1 MPRFSVTF
9 ADEEDG
15 YLADLAA
22 DEAPYDS
29 KAEAVRA
36 IVSEHRKGSN
46 NEPEMIRQDYER
58 KLTELETAK
67 NEEIENLEREITRL
81 NRERRQ
87 LLEQREENNE
97 LVRYAQ
103 SEREAAERREERR
116 HANAFRRAWWYLAG
130 TPADE
135 TTD

>member
-9 ADEEDG
+9 DDEDDA

-22 DEAPYDS
+22 DDAPYSS

-36 IVSEHRKGSN
+36 IVSEHRQGTN
-46 NEPEMIRQDYER
+46 DEPETIRQDYER

-67 NEEIENLEREITRL
+67 NEEIEDLESEINRL

-103 SEREAAERREERR
+103 SEREAVERREKRR
-116 HANAFRRAWWYLAG
+116 QANMFRRAWWYLAG
-130 TPADE
+130 APEDE
-135 TTD
+135 MTE

>member
-9 ADEEDG
+9 DDEDDA

-36 IVSEHRKGSN
+36 IVSEHRTGSTD
-46 NEPEMIRQDYER
+46 EPEMIRQEYER
-58 KLTELETAK
+58 KLTKLETAK
-67 NEEIENLEREITRL
+67 NEEIEELEQEIARL

-103 SEREAAERREERR
+103 SEREAAERREKRR
-116 HANAFRRAWWYLAG
+116 QANVVRRAWWYLAG
-130 TPADE
+130 TPEDE
-135 TTD
+135 TVE